1 METRQP
7 VVALRWLPLRL
18 REAPRFRREKSP
30 LATGPR
36 VASTCLLTMTLFAA
50 CAAAVP
56 PPAPPHASPQASRQA
71 SPQASPPSV
80 PPTWREVAPLF
91 NAYCTRCHRDG
102 GEMGEAPEGLVL
114 LSHEEAT
121 DTGKRARVVPGKPE
135 ASELLRR
142 VRGQSW
148 IRMPLDGP
156 PWLSAP
162 EEQLL
167 ADWIAGGARDAKGRV
182 MPMPVGEP
190 VQLGGTLTAL
200 WAIDGLPLVVG
211 PQTVIERSPKL
222 GDKVDVRGTL
232 GPQGEI
238 LVTQLRRP

>member
-1 METRQP
+1 M
-7 VVALRWLPLRL
+7 
-18 REAPRFRREKSP
+18 
-30 LATGPR
+30 
-36 VASTCLLTMTLFAA
+36 
-50 CAAAVP
+50 
-56 PPAPPHASPQASRQA
+56 
-71 SPQASPPSV
+71 

-162 EEQLL
+162 EERLL

-211 PQTVIERSPKL
+211 PQTVIERAPKL